1 MLLCKPGALSES
13 NTRQDVDKAFVLL
26 FEVLDENE
34 SWYLDDNIQTFGNN
48 ASKDDPEF
56 EESNLMHCKL

>member
-34 SWYLDDNIQTFGNN
+34 SWYLDDNIQTFGTSNSRN
-48 ASKDDPEF
+48 TPGFA
-56 EESNLMHCKL
+56 ESNLMHCK